1 MWTLGHGDSAG
12 QLARFTDANDG
23 FTDHVTVEKPRQG
36 LGRLGRGKGQSRR
49 SFPPSGAAAFRGASL
64 ALGFPSVSPPAT
76 SSFRLHV
83 SNQFESLADALA
95 EEMRARPGDALA
107 PERIVVPHPVLGR
120 WLALEL
126 AERLGIAAHLTIEL
140 PAEFAWSLMR
150 SVVEL
155 PKEQPFAPGALRW
168 RVFDVLAGWGADDD
182 PRARAAETTQQR
194 HSEARG
200 RREVG
205 AGARTRAPARDL
217 AALARYLADADPR
230 KRFALADRLA
240 RVYDRCLLYR
250 PEWIRAW
257 QRGEAP
263 HWQAQVWRELVASGV
278 GRHWVDAVDAFE
290 LGMRAERSAAPVQR
304 ELFDSPP
311 RDLKATNTISYE
323 GKLKGNLTQA
333 TTKAGAARVSFFG
346 VDSLSPSYLS
356 VLRMAAR
363 DHDIHL
369 FQLSPCREFWADTRS
384 RRELRPGTEPAP
396 YVSEG
401 NELLAAWGRAARDM
415 QALLADDLGLGAPD
429 ETYSEPAT
437 TSRLAFVQQDVLDLR
452 LSTEATESGVPRDD
466 SIQIHVCHS
475 ATREAEVLHDRLL
488 GLFDAHDD
496 IQPADVLVL
505 TPNMDE
511 YAPAI
516 EAVFD
521 SIGTIPF
528 NIGRLRRRDGA
539 AVRAFLDLLALPG
552 SRYPVSSVMAP
563 LRASSVASRFD
574 IRGPDLPEIRGW
586 IANAGIHWGIG
597 EHDVPSSKRH
607 TWQHG
612 LNRLLLGYAL
622 AGSADRFGDFASCD
636 LDRFGNDGPDR
647 YERLGHFARYAELAF
662 GLNAMAEETLTPT
675 AWAQRLREAVLKP
688 FFATEHLMPE
698 VAREADTV
706 ARLIEDLEEE
716 WHIAGIDGAIAFSV
730 VREAL
735 YELGAASSRAVA
747 RLADGVTVA
756 PLGAGQVFPAK
767 VVCTVGMNDGAFP
780 RHHAPASFDIVAAD
794 SRRPGDRDLRDED
807 RLAFLTALLSARKA
821 FLVTYTGRELREDS
835 NIPPS
840 VAVSELVDYLARR
853 FADDKVALRHPLQP
867 FNRKY
872 FDAAE
877 EPITGSHSSE
887 VHFSYS
893 APMALA
899 AAAVRHQA
907 AATVAEQRLHGTLPP
922 LERTEGEVELT
933 ELIRF
938 AAHPAKHF
946 AQTRLGL
953 RLEIEEEDPAKDE
966 EPLELNYLEQWQLKD
981 GLFDLLREELGEED
995 TEWLVRARGLL
1006 PPGNLGAVEHRR
1018 GAVQVATL
1026 RQALAPHAEHLD
1038 APRTLI
1044 DIGVGDMRLTG
1055 EVAGYVPAQQR
1066 FLWWRIGRI
1075 REKDR
1080 IEVWLRL
1087 LALTSAIDEPLAA
1100 HVVGVRRGAEAET
1113 LKGPE
1118 PKLAREMLGDWVQAW
1133 HRGAREPLPVFPQTS
1148 WTWATEQNE
1157 AKVRSVWSGGNWPE
1171 NNDEYF
1177 QLLCAEGPD
1186 MEGFADLAESLL
1198 GPIVEAMQ

>member
-1 MWTLGHGDSAG
+1 M
-12 QLARFTDANDG
+12 
-23 FTDHVTVEKPRQG
+23 
-36 LGRLGRGKGQSRR
+36 
-49 SFPPSGAAAFRGASL
+49 
-64 ALGFPSVSPPAT
+64 
-76 SSFRLHV
+76 
-83 SNQFESLADALA
+83 
-95 EEMRARPGDALA
+95 
-107 PERIVVPHPVLGR
+107 
-120 WLALEL
+120 
-126 AERLGIAAHLTIEL
+126 
-140 PAEFAWSLMR
+140 
-150 SVVEL
+150 
-155 PKEQPFAPGALRW
+155 
-168 RVFDVLAGWGADDD
+168 
-182 PRARAAETTQQR
+182 
-194 HSEARG
+194 
-200 RREVG
+200 
-205 AGARTRAPARDL
+205 
-217 AALARYLADADPR
+217 
-230 KRFALADRLA
+230 
-240 RVYDRCLLYR
+240 YR

-257 QRGEAP
+257 QRGEAS
-263 HWQAQVWRELVASGV
+263 HWQAQVWRKLVASGV

-290 LGMRAERSAAPVQR
+290 RGVRAERTAAPVQR
-304 ELFDSPP
+304 ELFDSPI
-311 RDLKATNTISYE
+311 RELKERNTNSYE
-323 GKLKGNLTQA
+323 GQLKENLTRV
-333 TTKAGAARVSFFG
+333 TTKVTPTRVSFFG

-356 VLRMAAR
+356 VLRMAAA

-384 RRELRPGTEPAP
+384 RRELRRGTEPAP

-401 NELLAAWGRAARDM
+401 NELLAAWGRGARDM

-437 TSRLAFVQQDVLDLR
+437 SGRLARVQQDILDLR
-452 LSTEATESGVPRDD
+452 LSTEATAPDVPKDD

-488 GLFDAHDD
+488 GLFDAHED

-521 SIGTIPF
+521 SSGTIPF

-552 SRYPVSSVMAP
+552 SRYPVSFVMAP
-563 LRASSVASRFD
+563 LRASSVASRFN
-574 IRGPDLPEIRGW
+574 IRETDLPEIRGW
-586 IANAGIHWGIG
+586 IANAGIHWGVG
-597 EHDVPSSKRH
+597 KHDVPSSSRH

-662 GLNAMAEETLTPT
+662 GLSAMAEEILTPSE
-675 AWAQRLREAVLKP
+675 WAQRLREAVLKP

-716 WHIAGIDGAIAFSV
+716 WQIAGIDGAIAFSV

-780 RHHAPASFDIVAAD
+780 RHHAPPSFDIVAAD

-840 VAVSELVDYLARR
+840 VVVSELVDYLTRR

-899 AAAVRHQA
+899 AAAVRHRA

-922 LERTEGEVELT
+922 PERIEGEVELT

-953 RLEIEEEDPAKDE
+953 RLEIEDEDPAKDE

-995 TEWLVRARGLL
+995 AEWLVRARGLL

-1026 RQALAPHAEHLD
+1026 RQALVPYAENQD
-1038 APRTLI
+1038 APATLVDI
-1044 DIGVGDMRLTG
+1044 DVQGIRVTG
-1055 EVAGYVPAQQR
+1055 EVAGFLSSPASL
-1066 FLWWRIGRI
+1066 LWWRIGRI

-1087 LALTSAIDEPLAA
+1087 LALTCATGTRITA
-1100 HVVGVRRGAEAET
+1100 HVVGVTNAAQEET
-1113 LKGPE
+1113 FAGPE
-1118 PKLAREMLGDWVQAW
+1118 PGEAARMLGNWIDAW
-1133 HRGAREPLPVFPQTS
+1133 RDGTSAPLPLFPKAS
-1148 WTWATEQNE
+1148 WAWAETQDANK
-1157 AKVRSVWSGGNWPE
+1157 AWGAWADGNWPE
-1171 NNDEYF
+1171 SEDHYLR
-1177 QLLCAEGPD
+1177 LLCPQGPET
-1186 MEGFADLAESLL
+1186 EGFQNLADTLLGPLAESL
-1198 GPIVEAMQ
+1198 A

>member
-1 MWTLGHGDSAG
+1 MTRDMGVPRFDVFAG
-12 QLARFTDANDG
+12 GTDN
-23 FTDHVTVEKPRQG
+23 
-36 LGRLGRGKGQSRR
+36 
-49 SFPPSGAAAFRGASL
+49 
-64 ALGFPSVSPPAT
+64 ALGSVVHGADADALEIFTQGSSIRRIVNASAT
-76 SSFRLHV
+76 SPFHLHV
-83 SNQFESLADALA
+83 SNRLEDLAGGLA
-95 EEMRARPGDALA
+95 EEIRARPGDPMVA
-107 PERIVVPHPVLGR
+107 ERIVVPHPVLGR

-126 AERLGIAAHLTIEL
+126 AQRLGIAAHLKIEL
-140 PAEFAWSLMR
+140 PAQFAWSLMR
-150 SVVEL
+150 SVVDL

-168 RVFDVLAGWGADDD
+168 RVFDVLAGWGEDDD
-182 PRARAAETTQQR
+182 
-194 HSEARG
+194 
-200 RREVG
+200 
-205 AGARTRAPARDL
+205 
-217 AALARYLADADPR
+217 LARYLADADAR
-230 KRFALADRLA
+230 KRFALSDRLA

-250 PEWIRAW
+250 PEWIRTW
-257 QRGEAP
+257 QTGDAP

-290 LGMRAERSAAPVQR
+290 RGVRAEHSAAPVQR
-304 ELFDSPP
+304 SLFDQPGNELKPADTTSYKQ
-311 RDLKATNTISYE
+311 DLK
-323 GKLKGNLTQA
+323 Q
-333 TTKAGAARVSFFG
+333 RVSFFG

-356 VLRMAAR
+356 MLRLAGI

-384 RRELRPGTEPAP
+384 RRELPPAAEPDP
-396 YVSEG
+396 YLSEG

-429 ETYSEPAT
+429 ETYSEPAAT
-437 TSRLAFVQQDVLDLR
+437 TRLARVQRDILDLR
-452 LSTEATESGVPRDD
+452 LAEDASEPDVPKDD

-488 GLFDAHDD
+488 GLFDAHND

-552 SRYPVSSVMAP
+552 SRYPASFVMAP
-563 LRASSVASRFD
+563 LRASSVASRFN
-574 IRGPDLPEIRGW
+574 IRDTDLAEIRGW

-597 EHDVPSSKRH
+597 EHDVPSSSRH

-622 AGSADRFGDFASCD
+622 AGSADWFGDIASCD

-662 GLNAMAEETLTPT
+662 GLDALAEESLTPT
-675 AWAQRLREAVLKP
+675 EWAQRLREAVLQP
-688 FFATEHLMPE
+688 FFATEHPMPE

-716 WHIAGIDGAIAFSV
+716 WRVAGIEGAIAFPV

-767 VVCTVGMNDGAFP
+767 VVCTVGMNDRAFP
-780 RHHAPASFDIVAAD
+780 RQQAPPSFDIVASDA
-794 SRRPGDRDLRDED
+794 RRPGDRDLRDED
-807 RLAFLTALLSARKA
+807 RLAFLTALLSARRA

-835 NIPPS
+835 SIPPS
-840 VAVSELVDYLARR
+840 VVVSELADYLTRR
-853 FADDKVALRHPLQP
+853 FSDEEVALRHPLQP

-872 FDAAE
+872 FGASE
-877 EPITGSHSSE
+877 EPETASYSSE
-887 VHFSYS
+887 ALFSYS
-893 APMALA
+893 DPMALA
-899 AAAVRHQA
+899 AAAVRDP
-907 AATVAEQRLHGTLPP
+907 VASTAEEQRLQGSLPP
-922 LERTEGEVELT
+922 PERTENEVELVQ
-933 ELIRF
+933 LIRF
-938 AAHPAKHF
+938 AANPARHF

-953 RLEIEEEDPAKDE
+953 RLEIEDEDPASDE
-966 EPLELNYLEQWQLKD
+966 EPLELNYLEQWKLKD
-981 GLFDLLREELGEED
+981 GLFDLLRGELD
-995 TEWLVRARGLL
+995 DADAEWLVRARGLL
-1006 PPGNLGAVEHRR
+1006 PPGNLGATEHRR

-1026 RQALAPHAEHLD
+1026 RQALGPCAEHLD
-1038 APRTLI
+1038 APPTLVDI
-1044 DIGVGDMRLTG
+1044 DVQGIRVTG
-1055 EVAGYVPAQQR
+1055 EVAGFLPSTSQKSACR
-1066 FLWWRIGRI
+1066 HSFLWWRIGRI

-1087 LALTSAIDEPLAA
+1087 LALTCATGERVTA
-1100 HVVGVRRGAEAET
+1100 HVVGVTNAAQEET
-1113 LKGPE
+1113 FEGPE
-1118 PKLAREMLGDWVQAW
+1118 PPKAQAMLEKWIEAW
-1133 HRGAREPLPVFPQTS
+1133 RDGASEPLPLFPRAS
-1148 WTWATEQNE
+1148 WAWAETQDENKTWGAW
-1157 AKVRSVWSGGNWPE
+1157 AGGNWPE
-1171 NNDEYF
+1171 SEDEYLR
-1177 QLLCAEGPD
+1177 LLCPLGPETD
-1186 MEGFADLAESLL
+1186 GFQDLADTLL
-1198 GPIVEAMQ
+1198 GPLFESRA